1 MNTSVD
7 TDVEEEIKMSYPIKS
22 AKTKT
27 PKVDDMVQVIEGQGT
42 VPFRK
47 TETISVPGA
56 PSKGEMRV
64 RGFGAMLRGQMFK
77 VR

>member
-1 MNTSVD
+1 MT
-7 TDVEEEIKMSYPIKS
+7 YPIKR

-47 TETISVPGA
+47 TENVTIPGA
-56 PSKGEMRV
+56 PSKGEMKA
-64 RGFGAMLRGQMFK
+64 RGFGAMLRGQMFT